1 MIKVLWLDDDFAPV
15 NLNED
20 KGVQLRKKNLQDTAE
35 DAVDY
40 DIDYDPVIDLKEFVQ
55 KLETEETHYDA
66 VILDILGLNPDDSTD
81 ETIMYKAIEYI
92 KGYHGLLCYV
102 FSNNTDSHKGF
113 LETHLPGCYFEK
125 RHSAELYNKIKE
137 DVNSNNYYYINKE
150 YLRVSIQNGWIE
162 RTVVNSFLDALMKT
176 YVNTDIDC
184 PHGNNMRNVV
194 VPMLERIVEEY
205 EKKDPANIGVLTKR
219 GKNEPGRPS
228 DIANNLP
235 EMDPDSKHMAGALL
249 HMIKANNKQSHE
261 AIDDEERQILFDSD
275 FSTFFL
281 VCKWFYKKMCS
292 FSAPKLN
299 AETPSPKKQ
308 ENIKETIQDTQ
319 VLQKKINN
327 SIPVRVYKDNHN
339 RYKLDLN
346 IDLPYYLCKENPTY
360 VYVTKIFPKPKN
372 PSVWS
377 VVIDA
382 SKPFDIEDDKPSE
395 STYSLGDKLLEAFN
409 KKK

>member
-1 MIKVLWLDDDFAPV
+1 MIKVLWLDDDFSPV

-35 DAVDY
+35 DAEDY
-40 DIDYDPVIDLKEFVQ
+40 DIDYDPVLNLEEFVQ

-66 VILDILGLNPDDSTD
+66 VVLDILGLNPDDSTD
-81 ETIMYKAIEYI
+81 ETIMYKAVEYI

-113 LETHLPGCYFEK
+113 LETHLAGCYFEK
-125 RHSAELYNKIKE
+125 RHSADLYNKIKE
-137 DVNSNNYYYINKE
+137 DVNSNSYYYINKE

-176 YVNTDIDC
+176 YVNRDIDC

-205 EKKDPANIGVLTKR
+205 EKKDPANKGVLTKR
-219 GKNEPGRPS
+219 GKNDPGRPS

-235 EMDPDSKHMAGALL
+235 ERDPDSKHMAGALL
-249 HMIKANNKQSHE
+249 HMVKANNKQSHE

-281 VCKWFYKKMCS
+281 VCKWYYKKMCS
-292 FSAPKLN
+292 FSAQIVNVGTPTAEETENVVPVKTAHALN
-299 AETPSPKKQ
+299 
-308 ENIKETIQDTQ
+308 
-319 VLQKKINN
+319 KIENN
-327 SIPVRVYKDNHN
+327 SIRVYVYKDNNN
-339 RYKLDLN
+339 RFKLD
-346 IDLPYYLCKENPTY
+346 IDVELPKYLRKENPHY
-360 VYVTKIFPKPKN
+360 VYVKKIAPNKKFPN
-372 PSVWS
+372 IWAAT
-377 VVIDA
+377 IDD
-382 SKPFDIEDDKPSE
+382 SKPFELEDDKPSITTSSIGE
-395 STYSLGDKLLEAFN
+395 KLLEAFN
-409 KKK
+409 KKKK